1 MSFFFSKNIIKM
13 CFGFNSNFIGLF
25 IVTRVRNM
33 YNRIVNY
40 FESSIFIG
48 TKVKN
53 IIERP

>member
-1 MSFFFSKNIIKM
+1 M